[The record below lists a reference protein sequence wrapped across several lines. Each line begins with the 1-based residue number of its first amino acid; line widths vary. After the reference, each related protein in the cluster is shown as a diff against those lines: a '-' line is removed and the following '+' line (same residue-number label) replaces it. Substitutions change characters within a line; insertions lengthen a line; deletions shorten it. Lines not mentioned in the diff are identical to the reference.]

1 MQIVGL
7 GVSVISFVALFQ
19 ICFDLHGKVADLK
32 CAGGA
37 FEQVEVRRA
46 MEIRRDWFIEI
57 KYEIHKR
64 DKDMYPTSSLLEE
77 IYSIVVKNRPRGA
90 RVRKGVD
97 GLSRSPL
104 REIMWINMVSGKLK
118 TAYVYKVLVG
128 VGLVRGAMPCAVIC

>member
-1 MQIVGL
+1 
-7 GVSVISFVALFQ
+7 
-19 ICFDLHGKVADLK
+19 
-32 CAGGA
+32 
-37 FEQVEVRRA
+37 
-46 MEIRRDWFIEI
+46 
-57 KYEIHKR
+57 
-64 DKDMYPTSSLLEE
+64 MYPTSSLLEE

-118 TAYVYKVLVG
+118 NAYVYKVLVG